1 VLLLLTDMVLKQ
13 AALVYFFYDG
23 VLKHPEESGVF
34 YTGLSLQH
42 WNFLL
47 LAIVPGLYIYWYA

>member
-1 VLLLLTDMVLKQ
+1 MHSVLQLI
-13 AALVYFFYDG
+13 LVVYLSYDEI
-23 VLKHPEESGVF
+23 LKHSEESGVF